1 MKISRL
7 IPILVIAAIAA
18 SALPAAAA
26 PRVGHENPMNCRIE
40 AKKTYRM
47 AKVVKSGL
55 PVKVTCDGPETVDTL
70 LSWRSEKQDDAWM
83 LMHPGGIPGISTG
96 TPVKLSGAGTAVSR
110 SFLTP
115 RAAAFMR
122 RYPRV
127 KLSVFLGVT
136 CTDGSGYMCSVGGET
151 VTVVR

>member
-7 IPILVIAAIAA
+7 TPILLIAAIGA

-26 PRVGHENPMNCRIE
+26 PRVGHENPMNCRVE
-40 AKKTYRM
+40 AKKTYRL
-47 AKVVKSGL
+47 AKVVKRGL
-55 PVKVTCDGPETVDTL
+55 PVRVTCDGPETIDSL
-70 LSWRSEKQDDAWM
+70 LSFAARKQDHDWLM
-83 LMHPGGIPGISTG
+83 MHPGGVPGISTG
-96 TPVKLSGAGTAVSR
+96 TPIELSEAGTVTHR

-115 RAAAFMR
+115 RAAGFLR
-122 RYPRV
+122 RYPRA
-127 KLSVFLGVT
+127 KLSVFLGVA